1 MTNFKKVGLTALAAS
16 LVSVSAHAG
25 SLTASGTASMNTEG
39 HSGENLNAG
48 TTFSMANHVILSGS
62 GELDNGMVV
71 SLKFELDNGDENGG
85 GPFDSHSVTVSSSK
99 MGSLTLAGHGG
110 SSASSKI
117 DTTAA
122 GDLWDNFD
130 QLANDSGVT
139 FPDAIL
145 TNAPGNNAFFYSSPD
160 LMDGLNFTASYT
172 PSAAN
177 GGVGGELGYGINFS
191 GYEGLSISYATTDV
205 ETGVAATSGDNTVMK
220 ASYAFGPV
228 TLAYSVS
235 ETDTDTTTAAGESTS
250 YSVAYTITD
259 EFSVQYGSETHEL
272 DSSSTDAEIDG
283 ISASYTSGGMT
294 ITASMVDG
302 ENLAF
307 GTASTEDIEYWSL
320 GASFAF

>member
-25 SLTASGTASMNTEG
+25 SLTASGSASMNTEG

-48 TTFSMANHVILSGS
+48 TTFSMANHVVMSGS
-62 GELDNGMVV
+62 GELDNGMTV
-71 SLKFELDNGDENGG
+71 SLSFELDNGDANNG
-85 GPFDSHSVTVSSSK
+85 GPFDSHSVSVSSDA
-99 MGSLTLAGHGG
+99 MGTLTLAGHGG

-130 QLANDSGVT
+130 QLANGGSIT
-139 FPDAIL
+139 FPDAIK
-145 TNAPGNNAFFYSSPD
+145 TNAPGNNAFFYASPD

-177 GGVGGELGYGINFS
+177 GGVGGEMGYGINFS
-191 GYEGLSISYATTDV
+191 GYEGLSVSYATTDV
-205 ETGVAATSGDNTVMK
+205 EAATEAKSGDNTVMK

-235 ETDTDTTTAAGESTS
+235 EQDTDTTSLSGESTS
-250 YSVAYTITD
+250 YSVAYSITD
-259 EFSVQYGSETHEL
+259 EFSIEYGSETHEQ
-272 DSSSTDAEIDG
+272 DDSSTDAEIDG
-283 ISASYTSGGMT
+283 ISASFTTGG
-294 ITASMVDG
+294 ITLSASMVDG

-307 GTASTEDIEYWSL
+307 GTASAQDVEYWSL

>member
-25 SLTASGTASMNTEG
+25 SLTASGSASMNTEG

-48 TTFSMANHVILSGS
+48 TTFSMANSVNFAGS
-62 GELDNGMVV
+62 GELDNGMTV
-71 SLKFELDNGDENGG
+71 SLSFELDNGDANNG
-85 GPFDSHSVTVSSSK
+85 GPFDSHSVSVSSDA
-99 MGSLTLAGHGG
+99 MGTLTLAGHGG

-130 QLANDSGVT
+130 QLANDGGIS
-139 FPDAIL
+139 FPDAIKL
-145 TNAPGNNAFFYSSPD
+145 NAQGNNAFFYASPD

-177 GGVGGELGYGINFS
+177 GGVGGEMGYGINFS
-191 GYEGLSISYATTDV
+191 GYEGLSLSYATTDV
-205 ETGVAATSGDNTVMK
+205 EAATEAKSGDNTVMK

-235 ETDTDTTTAAGESTS
+235 EQDTDTTSLSGESTS
-250 YSVAYTITD
+250 YSVAYSITD
-259 EFSVQYGSETHEL
+259 EFSIEYGSETHEQ
-272 DSSSTDAEIDG
+272 DDSSTDAEIDG
-283 ISASYTSGGMT
+283 ISASFTTGG
-294 ITASMVDG
+294 ITLSASMVDG

-307 GTASTEDIEYWSL
+307 GTASGQDVEYWSL

>member
-25 SLTASGTASMNTEG
+25 SLTASGSASMNTEG

-48 TTFSMANHVILSGS
+48 TTFSMANSVNFAGS
-62 GELDNGMVV
+62 GELDNGMTV
-71 SLKFELDNGDENGG
+71 SVKFELDEGDSND
-85 GPFDSHSVTVSSSK
+85 PFDSHSVSVSSDA
-99 MGSLTLAGHGG
+99 MGTLTLAGHGG

-130 QLANDSGVT
+130 QLANGGSIT
-139 FPDAIL
+139 FPDAIK
-145 TNAPGNNAFFYSSPD
+145 TNAPGNNAFFYASPD

-177 GGVGGELGYGINFS
+177 GGVGGEMGYGINFS
-191 GYEGLSISYATTDV
+191 GYEGLSLSYATTDV
-205 ETGVAATSGDNTVMK
+205 EAATEAKGGDNTVMK

-235 ETDTDTTTAAGESTS
+235 EQDTDTTSLSGESTS
-250 YSVAYTITD
+250 YSVAYSITD
-259 EFSVQYGSETHEL
+259 EFSIEYGSETHEQG
-272 DSSSTDAEIDG
+272 DSTTDIEVDG
-283 ISASYTSGGMT
+283 FSVAYTTGGMT
-294 ITASMVDG
+294 ISAAMQSA
-302 ENLAF
+302 ENQNH
-307 GTASTEDIEYWSL
+307 STDSKFDTDYWAL